1 MTVWTIDAEPGTGG
15 RAIARELAHRADVPL
30 VDEQFTLAL
39 AIDLGTSVE
48 AAREYERAVPWMVR
62 HALLIG
68 MAARPGPE
76 MALELRRL
84 EDARQAVGRVVREAA
99 RTPCVI
105 FGRCAFELLASH
117 PGALHARLWAPL
129 RWRVERAARS
139 GCSSTAVARRR
150 LIRAERDRLRANR
163 WLLRR
168 RGPDAPVHVVCD
180 ASRLSP
186 TAIVELLLAAAG
198 REAATEEPVA
208 LEGVAP

>member
-48 AAREYERAVPWMVR
+48 AAREYERAVPWLVR
-62 HALLIG
+62 HALLVG

-84 EDARQAVGRVVREAA
+84 DDARRAVGRVVHEAA

-129 RWRVERAARS
+129 QWRVERVARTR
-139 GCSSTAVARRR
+139 CSSLGEARRR

-168 RGPDAPVHVVCD
+168 RGPATPVHVACD
-180 ASRLSP
+180 ASRLAP
-186 TAIVELLLAAAG
+186 EAIVELLLAAAG
-198 REAATEEPVA
+198 RETAARLESVA
-208 LEGVAP
+208 S

>member
-48 AAREYERAVPWMVR
+48 AAREYERAVPWVVR
-62 HALLIG
+62 HALMVG

-84 EDARQAVGRVVREAA
+84 EDARQAVGRVVHEAA

-105 FGRCAFELLASH
+105 FGRCAYELLGSH
-117 PGALHARLWAPL
+117 PGALHARIWAPL
-129 RWRVERAARS
+129 AWRIERTARN
-139 GCSSTAVARRR
+139 GCSSTAEARRR

-168 RGPDAPVHVVCD
+168 RGPQTPVHVACD
-180 ASRLSP
+180 ASRLAP
-186 TAIVELLLAAAG
+186 EAIVELLLAAAG
-198 REAATEEPVA
+198 REPAARLESVA
-208 LEGVAP
+208 S